1 MTTVEPATHDDID
14 ELVELEAGLFRED
27 AGVHEKFAD
36 VTWPQREGRDDFERL
51 LADPSA
57 NVLVARA
64 GNSVVGLAAGY
75 VSESSPTRLPVLY
88 GVLRSMYVDV
98 AHRDAGVGGLL
109 AETFIS
115 WARAQG
121 CAEVHVDA
129 YTANEGAQR
138 FYGRHGFEPQSLSM
152 VLRL

>member
-1 MTTVEPATHDDID
+1 MTIVEPATHDDID
-14 ELVELEAGLFRED
+14 KLVELEAGLFRED
-27 AGVHEKFAD
+27 AGLHEKFAD
-36 VTWPQREGRDDFERL
+36 VTWPEREGRDDFERL

-57 NVLVARA
+57 IVLVARA
-64 GNSVVGLAAGY
+64 GKSVVGLVVGY
-75 VSESSPTRLPVLY
+75 VSESSPTRLPVTY

-98 AHRDAGVGGLL
+98 GHRDAGVGGLL

-129 YTANEGAQR
+129 YVANQGAQR
-138 FYGRHGFEPQSLSM
+138 FYGRHGFEPQSVSR

>member
-1 MTTVEPATHDDID
+1 MTIVEPATHDDI
-14 ELVELEAGLFRED
+14 
-27 AGVHEKFAD
+27 
-36 VTWPQREGRDDFERL
+36 ERL

-57 NVLVARA
+57 IVLVARA
-64 GNSVVGLAAGY
+64 GKSVVGLVVGY
-75 VSESSPTRLPVLY
+75 VSESSPTRLPVTY

-98 AHRDAGVGGLL
+98 GHRDAGVGGLL

-129 YTANEGAQR
+129 YIANQGAQR
-138 FYGRHGFEPQSLSM
+138 FYGRHGFDPRAYRGCSVSNRAS
-152 VLRL
+152 VRSPFRR